1 MQDGAP
7 PGLLLLDLVQVAER
21 WEDAASTLQR
31 LNPDGRLIMLTT
43 KSQPLRPQ
51 EQRVPNLLGVVEKCQ
66 PWEDLLALVIRWQ
79 QHHPSPSVRR
89 CAIAVEQLGRLS
101 PRELRVFHS
110 LGKGMHN
117 KEIARDLRLR
127 VNTVETY
134 RKIISAKLGVS
145 GVELVRAAA
154 LHRCTN
160 VAVEHQ

>member
-1 MQDGAP
+1 M
-7 PGLLLLDLVQVAER
+7 E
-21 WEDAASTLQR
+21 S
-31 LNPDGRLIMLTT
+31 
-43 KSQPLRPQ
+43 S
-51 EQRVPNLLGVVEKCQ
+51 KCQ

-134 RKIISAKLGVS
+134 RKIISAKLASAVS
-145 GVELVRAAA
+145 SWFEQLHCIAAPMWQSNINDFA
-154 LHRCTN
+154 YVSIPEPPTPDAAPPAADC
-160 VAVEHQ
+160 